1 MHMKEMFVNQVGIA
15 VGGHPVVLLS
25 EQNNSETALPIFIGS
40 VEAAA
45 ISLAMT
51 KTKMPRPMTHDL
63 LLDIIESLGGKV
75 SSVQIMKL
83 SESTYHAR
91 LCITTATGESV
102 DIDCRPSD
110 GIATA
115 LRANSPILVDPE
127 IASGNVVKIGHE
139 KDAGANSINEEEFR
153 EFIGNVK
160 ASDFCLPHLQSDVAK
175 LKELL
180 ETESES
186 SGDRD
191 QPPEDNEQST

>member
-1 MHMKEMFVNQVGIA
+1 MKEMFVNQVGIA

-25 EQNNSETALPIFIGS
+25 EESNSEKALPIFIGS

-63 LLDIIESLGGKV
+63 LLDVVESLGGKV
-75 SSVQIMKL
+75 RSVQIMKL
-83 SESTYHAR
+83 SENTYHAR
-91 LCITTATGESV
+91 LCITTAAGESI

-115 LRANSPILVDPE
+115 LRADAPILVDPE
-127 IASGNVVKIGHE
+127 IATGNVVKIGHE
-139 KDAGANSINEEEFR
+139 KDIADANEEEFR

-186 SGDRD
+186 LADED
-191 QPPEDNEQST
+191 QPPENDKPSG